1 MTKVIVEDG
10 IDLWSD
16 RSYKFTAQG
25 AKNNYLLGSIVMV
38 GGLGPSRPYKGK
50 RAPYFLCKKFRMVL
64 DHNVVYTKGEYQ
76 LYILHI

>member
-50 RAPYFLCKKFRMVL
+50 RAPYFLCTKFRMVL
-64 DHNVVYTKGEYQ
+64 DHKLLITKRCIHKG
-76 LYILHI
+76 